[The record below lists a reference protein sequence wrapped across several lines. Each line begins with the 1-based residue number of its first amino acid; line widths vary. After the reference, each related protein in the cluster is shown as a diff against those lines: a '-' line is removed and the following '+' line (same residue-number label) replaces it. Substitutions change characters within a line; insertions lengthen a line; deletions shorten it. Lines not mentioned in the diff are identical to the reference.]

1 MLMMHTCNNL
11 TETLQTAI
19 KNCTSFKRTK
29 KKHKPKKPW
38 ITPGIIRSINR
49 KQRLFKKYMYTK
61 KESDKLRYNAFR
73 NKLNGIIHRSRKI
86 YFENLLQKS
95 RSNLK
100 KTWSIVNELIGK
112 KKSKILPK
120 HITINQNRVDDSK
133 SVAEAFNNF
142 FCKCRKKCSI
152 KSGRV

>member
-1 MLMMHTCNNL
+1 MMWAHSRVDMPSLIEELKKANFGNILSCPNVNDAYNNL
-11 TETLQTAI
+11 SETLQTAI

-38 ITPGIIRSINR
+38 ITPGIIRSVNR
-49 KQRLFKKYMYTK
+49 KQINVSSKKYMYTK

-100 KTWSIVNELIGK
+100 KDMVY
-112 KKSKILPK
+112 
-120 HITINQNRVDDSK
+120 
-133 SVAEAFNNF
+133 
-142 FCKCRKKCSI
+142 CK
-152 KSGRV
+152 